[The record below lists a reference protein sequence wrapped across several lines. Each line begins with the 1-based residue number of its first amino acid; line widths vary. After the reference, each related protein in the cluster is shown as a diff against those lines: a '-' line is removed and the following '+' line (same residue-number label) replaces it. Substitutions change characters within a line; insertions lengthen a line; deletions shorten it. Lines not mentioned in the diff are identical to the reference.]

1 MAEGRGENA
10 NPCLGERRT
19 AERKKV
25 AAKAQP
31 SFGACGPSRR
41 WGGLRQGSDHR
52 PWEKPAAAIGALALS
67 PCTSGEQGDGVG
79 SAAPW
84 SQAGR

>member
-1 MAEGRGENA
+1 MQIHAWEREELHREEEGGS
-10 NPCLGERRT
+10 
-19 AERKKV
+19 
-25 AAKAQP
+25 Q
-31 SFGACGPSRR
+31 GPAFLWR

-52 PWEKPAAAIGALALS
+52 PWEKPAAAVGALALS
-67 PCTSGEQGDGVG
+67 LGSRVDSLPQPCTSGEQGDGVG